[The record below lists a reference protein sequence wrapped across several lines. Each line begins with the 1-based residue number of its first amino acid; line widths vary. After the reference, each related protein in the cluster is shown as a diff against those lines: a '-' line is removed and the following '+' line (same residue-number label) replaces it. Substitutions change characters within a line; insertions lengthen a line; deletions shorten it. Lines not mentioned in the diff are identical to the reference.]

1 MIETLN
7 DAYTEIK
14 RADHIVYVSL
24 KYTRTADVIKNV
36 VERLIDA
43 NSLMIA
49 SLVKKLVTD
58 CKVVDSEYSL
68 SEKIKLLK
76 DNFPEDKLI
85 LDMMEFN
92 NYLRK
97 LSRAEFTGENE
108 YRRHVMMKAIVD
120 GVLQEIDIEKITEY
134 YDKVKSYFF
143 HIRDIIL
150 PEQE

>member
-24 KYTRTADVIKNV
+24 KYTRTADVIRNV

-43 NSLMIA
+43 NSLMIS
-49 SLVKKLVTD
+49 SLIKKLISD
-58 CKVVDSEYSL
+58 SKIVDSEYSL
-68 SEKIKLLK
+68 SEKVKLLR

-85 LDMMEFN
+85 LDMIEFN

-120 GVLQEIDIEKITEY
+120 GVLQRIDIEKITEY
-134 YDKVKSYFF
+134 YDKVKAYFF
-143 HIRDIIL
+143 HIRTMIL
-150 PEQE
+150 PEEE

>member
-24 KYTRTADVIKNV
+24 KYTRTADVIRNV

-49 SLVKKLVTD
+49 SLIKKLVAD
-58 CKVVDSEYSL
+58 SKVVDSEYSL

-76 DNFPEDKLI
+76 DNFPDDKLI
-85 LDMMEFN
+85 LEMMEFN

-120 GVLQEIDIEKITEY
+120 GVLQEIDIERITEY

-143 HIRDIIL
+143 HIRGIIL

>member
-43 NSLMIA
+43 NSLMII
-49 SLVKKLVTD
+49 SLVKKLIAD
-58 CKVVDSEYSL
+58 GKIADSEYSL

-76 DNFPEDKLI
+76 DNFPDDKLI
-85 LDMMEFN
+85 LDMVEFN

-134 YDKVKSYFF
+134 YDRVKSYFF
-143 HIRDIIL
+143 HIRAIIL
-150 PEQE
+150 PEQD

>member
-7 DAYTEIK
+7 NAYTEIK

-49 SLVKKLVTD
+49 SLVKKLVAD

-76 DNFPEDKLI
+76 DNFPDDKLI

-134 YDKVKSYFF
+134 YDRVKSYFF

-150 PEQE
+150 PEQD

>member
-49 SLVKKLVTD
+49 SLVKKLVAD

-108 YRRHVMMKAIVD
+108 YRTHVMMKAIVD

>member
-49 SLVKKLVTD
+49 SLVKKLVAD

>member
-24 KYTRTADVIKNV
+24 KYTRTADVIRNV

-43 NSLMIA
+43 NTLMIS
-49 SLVKKLVTD
+49 SLVKKLASEG
-58 CKVVDSEYSL
+58 KIVDSDYSL
-68 SEKIKLLK
+68 SDHIKILK
-76 DNFPEDKLI
+76 DNFSDDNIIMEML
-85 LDMMEFN
+85 EFN

-120 GVLQEIDIEKITEY
+120 GILQQIDIEKITQY
-134 YDKVKSYFF
+134 YDQVKSYFF
-143 HIRDIIL
+143 HIRNMIL
-150 PEQE
+150 PPEN